1 MKKLRPGGRESVSK
15 ITQRVGG
22 IPGSHRKPEYLQN
35 AVISFFLIKEI
46 FFVTSFFIV
55 VQI

>member
-55 VQI
+55 V